1 MHPLATKFI
10 ANIEL
15 LAEKENCILWAT
27 DKTLAEELF
36 ISATF
41 QTLWGHNPCNIY
53 RLHGVKDWTAYWAK
67 FCGDSDYNEILNRA
81 ANDKHT
87 VLYDMQLKDGSKE
100 LVIDRSFH
108 LTDNNGECLLIAG
121 VVISTTKKNFNENK
135 LMVISD
141 KIDAI
146 SVKYYKLL
154 TACYPASQT
163 KSSHLL
169 NQLSEKQLI
178 ICKYLF
184 SGLTAKEIAKKMDLS
199 FRTVEAHTE
208 SIKQVFQVKS
218 KPELLTLAL
227 EKNWISINL

>member
-15 LAEKENCILWAT
+15 LAENENCVLWAT
-27 DKTLAEELF
+27 DKTLTIELF
-36 ISATF
+36 ISATYKS
-41 QTLWGHNPCNIY
+41 LWGHQPCDIY
-53 RLHGVKDWTAYWAK
+53 RLHGVDDWTTYWAK
-67 FCGDSDYNEILNRA
+67 FCGDSDYNEVLTRA
-81 ANDKHT
+81 ASNKHT
-87 VLYDMQLKDGSKE
+87 VIYDMQLKNGSKE

-108 LTDNNGECLLIAG
+108 LKENDGECLLIAG
-121 VVISTTKKNFNENK
+121 VAISTPKKNINEKK
-135 LMVISD
+135 LMAISD

-154 TACYPASQT
+154 ATCYPALQSRDSRLLSQLT
-163 KSSHLL
+163 
-169 NQLSEKQLI
+169 EKQLI

-208 SIKQVFQVKS
+208 SIKQVFNVKS
-218 KPELLTLAL
+218 KSELLTLAL
-227 EKNWISINL
+227 EQNWISVNL